1 MSWLSR
7 KKRKKAMLVDSIMS
21 QNVHCVLPSVTLE
34 ELRDIFKQV
43 PYHHLLV
50 AQESELLGIISDRDV
65 LRTSS
70 PFINTTRASDQDQA
84 LLQTTAQDIMS
95 TILITVRTDTL
106 IDAAAIL
113 LLEHRISCLP
123 VVSNVE
129 AIEGILT
136 WKDMLKYYVY
146 IR

>member
-1 MSWLSR
+1 MF
-7 KKRKKAMLVDSIMS
+7 VDSIMS
-21 QNVHCVLPSVTLE
+21 RNVHCVLPSVTLE
-34 ELRDIFKQV
+34 ELCNIFKQV

-50 AQESELLGIISDRDV
+50 VQEGELLGIISDRDV

-70 PFINTTRASDQDQA
+70 PFINTARATAQDQA
-84 LLQTTAQDIMS
+84 LLQTTAQEIMS
-95 TILITVRTDTL
+95 TALITVQPDTL
-106 IDAAAIL
+106 IDTAVIL
-113 LLEHRISCLP
+113 LLEHSISCVP
-123 VVSNVE
+123 VVSNAE

>member
-1 MSWLSR
+1 
-7 KKRKKAMLVDSIMS
+7 MLVDSIMS
-21 QNVHCVLPSVTLE
+21 QNVHCVLPSATLE
-34 ELRDIFKQV
+34 ELSGIFSQV

-65 LRTSS
+65 LRTTS
-70 PFINTTRASDQDQA
+70 PFINTARATAQDQA

-95 TILITVRTDTL
+95 TTLITVRPDTS
-106 IDAAAIL
+106 IDTAAIL

-123 VVSNVE
+123 VVSSAD

>member
-1 MSWLSR
+1 
-7 KKRKKAMLVDSIMS
+7 MLVDSIMS
-21 QNVHCVLPSVTLE
+21 QNVHCVLPNVTLE

-70 PFINTTRASDQDQA
+70 PFINTTRATDQDQA

-95 TILITVRTDTL
+95 KTLITVRTDTL
-106 IDAAAIL
+106 IDTAAIL

-123 VVSNVE
+123 VVSSVE

-146 IR
+146 LR